1 MMAASTVPLDTSTV
15 FLMLLFFLS
24 VVGVSVGNFVLY
36 LMLKA
41 RGLDIPFMMAGL
53 LFYPSIVYFRQRP
66 HIQSRTLDV
75 LALLVIISAPVLV
88 VTALF
93 LFPEMTGKGA

>member
-1 MMAASTVPLDTSTV
+1 
-15 FLMLLFFLS
+15 
-24 VVGVSVGNFVLY
+24 
-36 LMLKA
+36 MLKA

-53 LFYPSIVYFRQRP
+53 LFYPSIVYLRQRP

-93 LFPEMTGKGA
+93 LFPEMTGEGSLRRAPTSGLALTLRRQP